1 MSHCY
6 GIVSTTLRQVTH
18 NVPNYT
24 YLLCNVN
31 PACPINTAF
40 GHTYLPYLHSVKIK
54 VQPPWP
60 STQLQL
66 SLEHPRAM
74 FPRQLKA
81 NGRQWSHP
89 GEDTRTQSPTTSV
102 SQVYLNNQP
111 MSLGSTY
118 SSNVT
123 IISTASPTTTSLYT
137 ILLQQLSHLY
147 NLYCYSKYYIFMTHI
162 VTAPTTSLCAIL

>member
-74 FPRQLKA
+74 FPRQLEA

-89 GEDTRTQSPTTSV
+89 GEDTRTRSPTTSV
-102 SQVYLNNQP
+102 SQRISTTSP
-111 MSLGSTY
+111 MNTDT
-118 SSNVT
+118 T
-123 IISTASPTTTSLYT
+123 IITAIYHHWYNNLLRYDTSIDTTNYYATTVPLIQQVIT
-137 ILLQQLSHLY
+137 ILCHYWY
-147 NLYCYSKYYIFMTHI
+147 NNILCY
-162 VTAPTTSLCAIL
+162 

>member
-6 GIVSTTLRQVTH
+6 GAVSTTLRQVTH

-31 PACPINTAF
+31 PACPTNTAP
-40 GHTYLPYLHSVKIK
+40 GHTYLTYLDSVNNK

-66 SLEHPRAM
+66 SLEHPRARL
-74 FPRQLKA
+74 PRQLKA

-89 GEDTRTQSPTTSV
+89 GEDSRTQSPTTSV
-102 SQVYLNNQP
+102 PQRKS
-111 MSLGSTY
+111 
-118 SSNVT
+118 
-123 IISTASPTTTSLYT
+123 ATSLT
-137 ILLQQLSHLY
+137 FLICSTNSISASIRLLIQQPNHSLLLEQQSATQLY
-147 NLYCYSKYYIFMTHI
+147 LLPQRPTKY
-162 VTAPTTSLCAIL
+162 

>member
-31 PACPINTAF
+31 PACPINTAS
-40 GHTYLPYLHSVKIK
+40 GHTYLPYLHSVNNKM
-54 VQPPWP
+54 QPPWP

-89 GEDTRTQSPTTSV
+89 GEDTRTRSPTTSV
-102 SQVYLNNQP
+102 SQR
-111 MSLGSTY
+111 
-118 SSNVT
+118 
-123 IISTASPTTTSLYT
+123 ISTTSLAPLIQYQLISALW
-137 ILLQQLSHLY
+137 ILIQQLSRQY
-147 NLYCYSKYYIFMTHI
+147 TINTTIYY
-162 VTAPTTSLCAIL
+162 VTTLLLIQQTIMPL